1 MVSETDRILS
11 KVKAR
16 ISPKPED
23 RKRII
28 GIVEQLKERVE
39 KIAREAKV
47 NVEVRLEGSIAKDTW
62 LLESPDIDIFMRVP
76 LSIPKEDF
84 DDVCLDIARKATAGQ
99 EQIERFADHPYLEA
113 IVDGI
118 RVNIVPCYDVRQG
131 EWKSA
136 TDRTPFHTDYVKP
149 RLTREICGE
158 IRLLKKFMKSI
169 GVYGAE
175 IKVGGFSGYVCEL
188 LTVFYGSFI
197 KVLESASNWETQTLI
212 DLEEH
217 YKGREIESKK
227 IFSEQLIIVDPVDRG
242 RNTASAVRQDALSL
256 FIAASRAF
264 LRKPS
269 LHFFYPSE
277 IEPFNSES
285 LQQEMEKRGSNF
297 IFIKCRTVKMVP
309 DILWGKL
316 YKTRRFLR
324 KLVTHNDFQII
335 RDAVWSDDENSH
347 VFLIEVAHRY
357 LPSLKKH
364 VGPPLHQRR
373 ECNSFLQKHVSSAN
387 TLSGPQIE
395 QGRWM
400 VEIRR
405 EHADI
410 VELLKAKFKDEKEN
424 TGILELEP
432 RTEGNKGF
440 KILVNEEI
448 LAGHQLDQSFAEFLM
463 KYLEGKP
470 RWLT

>member
-1 MVSETDRILS
+1 MVSETDQILS
-11 KVKAR
+11 EVKAR

-28 GIVEQLKERVE
+28 GIAEQLKERVE

-62 LLESPDIDIFMRVP
+62 LLESPDIDVFMRVP
-76 LSIPKEDF
+76 LNVSKEDF
-84 DDVCLDIARKATAGQ
+84 YDVYLDIARKATVGQ
-99 EQIERFADHPYLEA
+99 EQVERFAEHPYLEA

-118 RVNIVPCYDVRQG
+118 RVNIVPCYDVKQG

-149 RLTREICGE
+149 RLTKEVCGE
-158 IRLLKKFMKSI
+158 IRLLKTFMKAI

-188 LTVFYGSFI
+188 LTIFYGSFI

-212 DLEEH
+212 DIEGH
-217 YKGREIESKK
+217 YKGLEIESKK
-227 IFSEQLIIVDPVDRG
+227 IFVEQLIIVDPVDRG
-242 RNTASAVRQDALSL
+242 RNAASAVRQDALSL
-256 FIAASRAF
+256 FTAASRAF

-269 LHFFYPSE
+269 LEFFYPSE
-277 IEPFNSES
+277 GESLNSED
-285 LQQEMEKRGSNF
+285 LQQEMEKRGSNL

-316 YKTRRFLR
+316 FKTRRLLR

-335 RDAVWSDDENSH
+335 RDAVWSDEENSH
-347 VFLIEVAHRY
+347 VFLVEVEHRY
-357 LPSLKKH
+357 LSSLKKH
-364 VGPPLHQRR
+364 VGPPLHQKA
-373 ECNSFLQKHVSSAN
+373 ECNCFLGKHVNSHN
-387 TLSGPQIE
+387 TLSGPWVE

-405 EHADI
+405 EHTDI
-410 VELLKAKFKDEKEN
+410 VELLKAKFKNEKEN
-424 TGILELEP
+424 TGILELKP
-432 RTEGNKGF
+432 RTEDNKGF

-448 LAGHQLDQSFAEFLM
+448 LEGCQLNPSFAKFLT
-463 KYLEGKP
+463 KYLKGKP